1 MGTETVPSD
10 RVARSEGTVSVPID
24 DVIGRQA
31 HNGSVEE
38 ITLVHIREVDFG
50 GTLGFSERLRGGRGG
65 GSLSMGSGGRLAATS
80 ARSTRRMGGGVHVPA
95 EIRVPVVSVGRTG
108 DVFSGDTYHLVLR
121 LQHVRI
127 VPGGVL
133 PALEHIRSRLI
144 ARRYI
149 LAHPGIIRVA
159 NGFHPVPGR
168 GPFREVVRME
178 AGVVKESVMAHI
190 QVVLPGRVLN
200 GV

>member
-65 GSLSMGSGGRLAATS
+65 GSFSSGSGGRLAAAS
-80 ARSTRRMGGGVHVPA
+80 ARSTRSMGRGVHVSA

-108 DVFSGDTYHLVLR
+108 DVFSGDPYHLVLR

-127 VPGGVL
+127 VPGRVL
-133 PALEHIRSRLI
+133 PALEHL
-144 ARRYI
+144 RRRFETGGNI
-149 LAHPGIIRVA
+149 LARVGIVIVA

-168 GPFREVVRME
+168 GPFREVV
-178 AGVVKESVMAHI
+178 
-190 QVVLPGRVLN
+190 
-200 GV
+200 